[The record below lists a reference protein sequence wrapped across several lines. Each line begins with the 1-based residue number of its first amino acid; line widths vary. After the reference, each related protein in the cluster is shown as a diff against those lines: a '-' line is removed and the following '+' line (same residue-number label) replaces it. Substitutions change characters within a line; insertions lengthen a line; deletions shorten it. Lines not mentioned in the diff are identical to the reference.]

1 MIDTGCIE
9 MNSSYI
15 NVWGREKGE
24 EKGEEKRQ
32 KEKGLVFRHGA
43 LRVNRVWR
51 IEAQLEL

>member
-24 EKGEEKRQ
+24 EKRQ
-32 KEKGLVFRHGA
+32 KEKGVVFRHGA